1 MNITDVRIR
10 PVNYSGNTKAFAS
23 VTLDDSFVVHD
34 LRVVHGRYG
43 LFVSMP
49 FKKVGDQFFDISHPI
64 TSEAHERITQ
74 AVLQEYQHSLVSQSG
89 MSAQ

>member
-1 MNITDVRIR
+1 MKITDVRIQ
-10 PVNYSGNTKAFAS
+10 PVNHSGNTKAFAS
-23 VTLDDSFVVHD
+23 VTIDNAFVVHN

-64 TSEAHERITQ
+64 TAEAHERLSQ
-74 AVLQEYQHSLVSQSG
+74 AVLQEYQHSLMNQI
-89 MSAQ
+89 